1 MSGRHRYHPARWLLG
16 RPQRRPIILRESDTA
31 VLDAPPTHAPPAG
44 AAVSVSVVEAS
55 TGTLTSSGG
64 RRYRAR
70 LIEGDR
76 WGSSGYYPRRVLER
90 DGPKAWPIGTLMYLD
105 HPTAAEEAER
115 PERSV
120 KDLSAKVIT
129 TPVYESDGLYADIE
143 VFPHAAP
150 IIESLAD
157 TLGLSIRGEGTGAI
171 GTVAGRTGVVIETL
185 DVGYSVDFV
194 TRAGAGG
201 KLISLLE
208 AARAIAVREA
218 RNVEAW
224 LESRIHSVFTQL
236 ADDMYGDGRLTREE
250 RIALSGAV
258 GDALTAFTA
267 RLQADAPQLS
277 GRDIYDQPPAAVDG
291 SAAVSEAGRR
301 RIGEATSDDVRA
313 ALTDAVRAAYA
324 TDDLTRWVWVR
335 DYDADQHLVWFDV
348 SDREDCDTY
357 QQGYQLADGDPLPT
371 ATLTGE
377 QVEVVA
383 RTVYT
388 PVPMD
393 PEDEAEMADDTAAVG
408 ESDRPT
414 PLAAVPATEPA
425 ADPVA
430 LTEMQ
435 QQTDGAPPT
444 ATTPIEEAPMSGT
457 NTGPVP
463 GAAGTDEGTSTVPTA
478 VAEAQRAQAAAEQQ
492 LAEANRRTAEAEQR
506 LARLSAVEAARP
518 IASTMLAETQLPAA
532 AQARVLTQV
541 TAQVPMTEALALDE
555 AAFRTAIT
563 TAAQAEATYI
573 ASLRESAGEGRVA
586 GLGDTTTAAA
596 DTAKFETDVAEG
608 FVRLGMSESAAK
620 IAAGGR
626 R

>member
-1 MSGRHRYHPARWLLG
+1 MSCRHRYHPARWLLG

-31 VLDAPPTHAPPAG
+31 VLDAPPTHATPAG

-143 VFPHAAP
+143 VF
-150 IIESLAD
+150 
-157 TLGLSIRGEGTGAI
+157 
-171 GTVAGRTGVVIETL
+171 
-185 DVGYSVDFV
+185 
-194 TRAGAGG
+194 
-201 KLISLLE
+201 
-208 AARAIAVREA
+208 

-457 NTGPVP
+457 NTGAVP
-463 GAAGTDEGTSTVPTA
+463 GAAGTAEGTSTVPTA

>member
-1 MSGRHRYHPARWLLG
+1 MSGRHRYQPVRWVLG
-16 RPQRRPIILRESDTA
+16 RPQRRPLMLRESGTA
-31 VLDAPPTHAPPAG
+31 VLDPASAVDDG
-44 AAVSVSVVEAS
+44 PAAVAVSVVEAS
-55 TGTLTSSGG
+55 TGTLKSSGG

-76 WGSSGYYPRRVLER
+76 WGSSGYYPRKVLER
-90 DGPKAWPIGTLMYLD
+90 DGPTAWPAGTLMYLD
-105 HPTAAEEAER
+105 HPTVAEEAER

-120 KDLSAKVIT
+120 KDIAAKIVS
-129 TPVYESDGLYADIE
+129 TPVYEADGLYADVE
-143 VFPHAAP
+143 VFAHAAP
-150 IIESLAD
+150 VIESLAD
-157 TLGLSIRGEGTGAI
+157 TVGLSIRGEGTGAI
-171 GTVAGRTGVVIETL
+171 GTVAGRTGVVIESL
-185 DVGYSVDFV
+185 DRGHSVDFV

-201 KLISLLE
+201 KLVSLLE
-208 AARAIAVREA
+208 AARASQPVREA

-224 LESRIHSVFTQL
+224 FESRIHVIFTQL
-236 ADDMYGDGRLTREE
+236 ADEMYGDGRLSREE

-277 GRDIYDQPPAAVDG
+277 GRDIYDQPPAAADG

-335 DYDADQHLVWFDV
+335 DYDADRGLVWFDV

-393 PEDEAEMADDTAAVG
+393 PEDEAEMADDAAAVG

-414 PLAAVPATEPA
+414 PPAAVPATEPA

-457 NTGPVP
+457 NTGAVP
-463 GAAGTDEGTSTVPTA
+463 GAAGTAEGTSTVPTA

-518 IASTMLAETQLPAA
+518 IASTLLGETQLPAA
-532 AQARVLTQV
+532 AQARVLAQV
-541 TAQVPMTEALALDE
+541 TAQVPMTEAMALDE
-555 AAFRTAIT
+555 TAFRTAVT

-573 ASLRESAGEGRVA
+573 ASLRESAGEGRIA
-586 GLGDTTTAAA
+586 GLGDTTAAA